1 MGHAVATK
9 QTTTI
14 TEKTFDAI
22 KRNYQT
28 PFVILMF
35 FLVWQFVV
43 VIFNVREFILPSP
56 LSALEHLLLPQP
68 DANYNW
74 SVHISATIYAVLT
87 SFVAT
92 SII

>member
-9 QTTTI
+9 QTTAI
-14 TEKTFDAI
+14 TEKTFDTI

-28 PFVILMF
+28 PFVILIF
-35 FLVWQFVV
+35 FLVWQLSVM
-43 VIFNVREFILPSP
+43 IFNIREFILPSP